1 MPAIFSTAPGKAI
14 LFGEHAVVYNRP
26 AIAVPVNKVQA
37 KSAISADPGAPS
49 GRVSIIA
56 PRINLNS
63 YLYDLPEKDPIAT
76 AIRLTLHALGLER
89 LPACQIRITSTIPVA
104 SGLGSGAAVSVAL
117 VRSLAAFVGQTI
129 PDEIVSEISFE
140 VEKIH
145 HGTPSGIDNTVV
157 TYSKPVY
164 FRRGHP
170 LETFAVPEP
179 FTILIADTGVP
190 SPTSNTVGDVRRS
203 WENEPSRYEAIFEEI
218 GEIVEQARQV
228 IQTGQ
233 PWALGK
239 LMDANHA
246 FLQQLSVSSIEL
258 DRLVDASREAGAS
271 GAKLSGGGRG
281 GNMIALVDTAR
292 AEQVT
297 RALLDNGAVGVIMT
311 VIGA

>member
-37 KSAISADPGAPS
+37 KSVISADPGAPS
-49 GRVSIIA
+49 RRVSIIA
-56 PRINLNS
+56 PRIKLNS
-63 YLYDLPEKDPIAT
+63 YLSDLPEKDPIAT
-76 AIRLTLHALGLER
+76 AIRLTLHSLGLER
-89 LPACQIRITSTIPVA
+89 LPACQIRITSTIPMA

-117 VRSLAAFVGQTI
+117 TRSLAAFVGQTI
-129 PDEIVSEISFE
+129 PDEIVSEIAFE

-157 TYSKPVY
+157 TYNKPVY

-170 LETFAVPEP
+170 LETFTVSEP

-190 SPTSNTVGDVRRS
+190 SPTSITVGDVRRG
-203 WENEPSRYEAIFEEI
+203 WENEPSRYEAIFDEI
-218 GEIVEQARQV
+218 GGIVERARQA

-233 PWALGK
+233 IGSLGK

-246 FLQQLSVSSIEL
+246 FLQQLSVSSIGL

-271 GAKLSGGGRG
+271 GAKLSGGGKG
-281 GNMIALVDTAR
+281 GNMIALVDADR

-297 RALLDNGAVGVIMT
+297 QALFDNGAIGVIMT